1 MRRKINKNSVII
13 IIIVAIFTLSS
24 YSFDQLVIRNEDK
37 LRNLQIKLEN
47 TTTEIDNYH
56 SIENQLI
63 SLSDLSLNEYIHLK
77 RSNKYWLKSIIINTN
92 HKKSYLLEKENI
104 KNLSKEFDIDL
115 TYLRFSQHMYDIYLA
130 LNTIQNKYS
139 DIYWWNSKVFLGEV
153 FEVDPV
159 DILENIKSELTNK
172 ELDFYVDIAL
182 PDTRDELIK
191 NTSFDDWYDLYKAGH
206 FLINELTKYV
216 TYIDMDLI
224 KIEKYLNKSEEIK
237 VQTIEKISKTST
249 NKNYYILASIV
260 SQIFSLLFLLILFRF
275 LVKE

>member
-37 LRNLQIKLEN
+37 IRNLQIKLEN
-47 TTTEIDNYH
+47 TITEIENYH

-63 SLSDLSLNEYIHLK
+63 SLSDLSLNEYVHLK
-77 RSNKYWLKSIIINTN
+77 RSNKYWLKSIIINTD

-104 KNLSKEFDIDL
+104 KKFSKEFDIDL

-130 LNTIQNKYS
+130 LNTIKNKYA
-139 DIYWWNSKVFLGEV
+139 DIYWWNSKVFKGEV
-153 FEVDPV
+153 FQVYPS
-159 DILENIKSELTNK
+159 DILENIMSELTNK
-172 ELDFYVDIAL
+172 ELDFYVDIAF

-191 NTSFDDWYDLYKAGH
+191 NTSLDDWYDLYKAGH
-206 FLINELTKYV
+206 VLINELTKYV
-216 TYIDMDLI
+216 TYIEMDLN

-237 VQTIEKISKTST
+237 VQIIEKISKEST
-249 NKNYYILASIV
+249 FKNYFILASIA
-260 SQIFSLLFLLILFRF
+260 SQIFSLLFLLILFRY
-275 LVKE
+275 LIKY

>member
-37 LRNLQIKLEN
+37 IRNLQIKLEN
-47 TTTEIDNYH
+47 TITEIENYH

-63 SLSDLSLNEYIHLK
+63 SLSDLSLNEYVHLK
-77 RSNKYWLKSIIINTN
+77 RSNKYWLKSIIINTD

-104 KNLSKEFDIDL
+104 KKFSKEFDIDL

-130 LNTIQNKYS
+130 LNTIKNKYA
-139 DIYWWNSKVFLGEV
+139 DIYWWNSKVFKGEV

-159 DILENIKSELTNK
+159 DILENIMSELTNK

-191 NTSFDDWYDLYKAGH
+191 NTSLDDWYDLYKAGH
-206 FLINELTKYV
+206 VLINELTKYV
-216 TYIDMDLI
+216 TYIEMDLN

-237 VQTIEKISKTST
+237 VQIIEKISKEST
-249 NKNYYILASIV
+249 FKNYFILASIA
-260 SQIFSLLFLLILFRF
+260 SQIFSLLFLLILFRY
-275 LVKE
+275 LIKY

>member
-37 LRNLQIKLEN
+37 IRNLQIKLEN
-47 TTTEIDNYH
+47 TITEIENYH

-63 SLSDLSLNEYIHLK
+63 SLSDLSLNEYVHLK
-77 RSNKYWLKSIIINTN
+77 RSNKYWLKSIIINTD

-104 KNLSKEFDIDL
+104 KKFSKEFDIDL

-130 LNTIQNKYS
+130 LNTIKNKYA
-139 DIYWWNSKVFLGEV
+139 DIYWWNSKVFKGEV

-159 DILENIKSELTNK
+159 DILENIMSELTNK

-191 NTSFDDWYDLYKAGH
+191 NTSLDDWYDLYKAGH
-206 FLINELTKYV
+206 VLINELTKYV
-216 TYIDMDLI
+216 TYIEMDLN

-237 VQTIEKISKTST
+237 KQIIEKISKEST
-249 NKNYYILASIV
+249 FKNYFILASIA
-260 SQIFSLLFLLILFRF
+260 SQIFSLLFLLILFRY
-275 LVKE
+275 LIKY